1 MYLYD
6 CIGRVM
12 RVINKKVYYFNYHG
26 EYSQTTIREAKDKK
40 LDGLFFNQ
48 STGKYCE
55 ESYKCDCDTKALD
68 RAVAC
73 LKLGDTIEDFEKYVY
88 RFDRLYHME
97 MERPFINNVI
107 RIAEGKFYFFNEQG
121 VYTCLKEKEILPTDI
136 RISVV
141 SNIPGKRTSYSC
153 YHELRKLAEVYEV
166 DNMNLFAKVICMLK
180 PGDSF
185 FTLEDYCYNKKIILT
200 RNKKPEGVDRFITKI
215 QRPEFVCSPENPNP
229 KETFDYIHVYADI
242 VSNWET
248 DKKTYIQEH
257 IKEINQK
264 VLTKIESSKS
274 FKKYGI
280 PINYLKASQIV
291 LVDRID
297 QIHYVFELKK

>member
-121 VYTCLKEKEILPTDI
+121 VYTCLKKKEILPTDI
-136 RISVV
+136 CISVV
-141 SNIPGKRTSYSC
+141 TNPPGRKTTYYC
-153 YHELRKLAEVYEV
+153 FHAVEKLAKVYDV
-166 DNMNLFAKVICMLK
+166 CNMGFFMNVINHLK
-180 PGDSF
+180 PGDTF
-185 FTLEDYCYNKKIILT
+185 FTLEDYCYNKKS
-200 RNKKPEGVDRFITKI
+200 EFIPHI
-215 QRPEFVCSPENPNP
+215 
-229 KETFDYIHVYADI
+229 
-242 VSNWET
+242 WE
-248 DKKTYIQEH
+248 IMC
-257 IKEINQK
+257 
-264 VLTKIESSKS
+264 
-274 FKKYGI
+274 
-280 PINYLKASQIV
+280 
-291 LVDRID
+291 R
-297 QIHYVFELKK
+297 